1 MSAKRSLTYFQVLP
15 QNAVDQAAGTI
26 SGVSILTIGPALG
39 HGIQIDQT
47 GLEMCLA
54 ACQARGNVKLID
66 RHDAE
71 FDGIVGA
78 ISNFR
83 IEGNQVKGD
92 VSLLDNHPM
101 RARVLE
107 VASKLASEFG
117 LSIECDSLHVDNPE
131 GEGKLFRCSDVDAV
145 ALVPRPAANKT
156 GLFSAKSFD
165 TPKMT
170 VRDNFQTNTM
180 PKLKSALKA
189 VLFSKLEEGDGLDNV
204 LDELVSAIQEG
215 QPSVEDRLKKL
226 EECAAAPKEDPKDD
240 SKLEEG
246 DDKKDEK
253 LEEGDPKKD
262 EEKDKA
268 DEEKFSKLAEK
279 IAEKIASEKITQFTA
294 EIGMHRAPGA
304 GAGFTVPDEKSKFSM
319 EIAKQ
324 IEAGAKNVNEAK
336 LMLARNK
343 PDVYNAARASG
354 II

>member
-1 MSAKRSLTYFQVLP
+1 MPAKPLTYFQVLP
-15 QNAVDQAAGTI
+15 SGAVDQAAGTI
-26 SGVSILTIGPALG
+26 SGVSVLTIGPALG

-54 ACQARGNVKLID
+54 ACKARGNVKLID

-83 IEGNQVKGD
+83 IEGDQVKGD
-92 VSLLDNHPM
+92 ISLLDNHPM

-117 LSIECDSLHVDNPE
+117 LSIECDNQHVDNPD

-180 PKLKSALKA
+180 SKLKSALKA

-204 LDELVSAIQEG
+204 LDGLVAAIQES

-226 EECAAAPKEDPKDD
+226 EEGAAAPKEEA
-240 SKLEEG
+240 KLEEAPKEEKPE
-246 DDKKDEK
+246 DKDQLAKLSKLIDEK
-253 LEEGDPKKD
+253 MTK
-262 EEKDKA
+262 
-268 DEEKFSKLAEK
+268 
-279 IAEKIASEKITQFTA
+279 FTA
-294 EIGMHRAPGA
+294 EIGLKRAPGSA
-304 GAGFTVPDEKSKFSM
+304 GGFALADDSKTKLAS
-319 EIAKQ
+319 ELSAQ
-324 IEAGAKNVNEAK
+324 RAAGAKDDASAI
-336 LMLARNK
+336 LSLARNK
-343 PDVYNAARASG
+343 PEVYNEFRKAG
-354 II
+354 IL